1 MCRSASSL
9 SLSLVFE
16 KLWTNVECS
25 NYWKL
30 HLRVIV
36 NILLIL
42 FKMTGSSF
50 RTTKKIMCSLPNTLH
65 SKNYC
70 VLTAVLVLDRWSET
84 PCTLAGYVTLPNNKN
99 RFFNPYRDH
108 KSRRRAIYNMFN
120 AFIPF
125 VQTSTTAKMIHV
137 CIAEPALIDSIV
149 LTAVVRLDLMA
160 LAAKMYQV
168 RLTQLFNKY
177 RGKTMEQL
185 QRFHA

>member
-1 MCRSASSL
+1 
-9 SLSLVFE
+9 
-16 KLWTNVECS
+16 
-25 NYWKL
+25 
-30 HLRVIV
+30 
-36 NILLIL
+36 
-42 FKMTGSSF
+42 
-50 RTTKKIMCSLPNTLH
+50 
-65 SKNYC
+65 
-70 VLTAVLVLDRWSET
+70 
-84 PCTLAGYVTLPNNKN
+84 
-99 RFFNPYRDH
+99 
-108 KSRRRAIYNMFN
+108 MFN

-185 QRFHA
+185 QRFHALNYIKNFSNIALL

>member
-1 MCRSASSL
+1 MFKLLETTSARHRQY
-9 SLSLVFE
+9 F
-16 KLWTNVECS
+16 TNSFQDDRFFIS
-25 NYWKL
+25 N
-30 HLRVIV
+30 
-36 NILLIL
+36 N
-42 FKMTGSSF
+42 
-50 RTTKKIMCSLPNTLH
+50 KKIMCSLPNTLH

-185 QRFHA
+185 QRFHALNYIKNFSNIALL

>member
-1 MCRSASSL
+1 MSIGFIFVSI
-9 SLSLVFE
+9 F
-16 KLWTNVECS
+16 
-25 NYWKL
+25 
-30 HLRVIV
+30 
-36 NILLIL
+36 
-42 FKMTGSSF
+42 SF
-50 RTTKKIMCSLPNTLH
+50 RKALDKCRMFKLLETTSARHRQYFTNSFQDDRFFISNNKKIMCSLPNTLH

-108 KSRRRAIYNMFN
+108 KSRRRAICNMFN